1 MDIDFEH
8 LYRKS
13 SRFEKLPKLIEKAI
27 PVNVR
32 GYNLLYNIELIDNDS
47 IRITL
52 AVPGFIENDID
63 VEICNDN
70 LIIWGR
76 QIPDRGEYYYLYKSI
91 STEDFEIHFKLSKD
105 ARVANVSLQHGLL
118 GIDIERAAN

>member
-1 MDIDFEH
+1 MDINFDH

-27 PVNVR
+27 PVNIR

-52 AVPGFIENDID
+52 AVPGFVDNDID
-63 VEICNDN
+63 VDIRDEN
-70 LIIWGR
+70 LIVRGR

-105 ARVANVSLQHGLL
+105 AEVAHVSLQHGLL
-118 GIDIERAAN
+118 SIDIKRAA